1 MFHREVKSLI
11 TVRHQNIVRF
21 LGYCSFT
28 EERMVSIEGG
38 TIVVDIQ
45 ERLLCFEYMS
55 NGSLDSHL
63 TGTLSSSC
71 YLMAGFFPILYLDLC
86 YKSFFLL
93 FNGKSSVYTLQLSQK
108 SAFQSS
114 TTKPDNGGHSTIETG
129 YVRPVEWFQGWF
141 FICRE

>member
-1 MFHREVKSLI
+1 MAPHNDVSSLNGIKFVIRMDVKQGILRNGIVAVKRLFKSRAIKNKMFHREVKSLI

-45 ERLLCFEYMS
+45 ERVLCFEYMS

-86 YKSFFLL
+86 YKSFF
-93 FNGKSSVYTLQLSQK
+93 S
-108 SAFQSS
+108 
-114 TTKPDNGGHSTIETG
+114 
-129 YVRPVEWFQGWF
+129 
-141 FICRE
+141 FI

>member
-1 MFHREVKSLI
+1 MAPHNDVSSLNGIKFVIRMDVKQGILRNGIVAVKRLFKSRAIKNKMFHREVKSLI

-86 YKSFFLL
+86 YKSFF
-93 FNGKSSVYTLQLSQK
+93 S
-108 SAFQSS
+108 
-114 TTKPDNGGHSTIETG
+114 
-129 YVRPVEWFQGWF
+129 
-141 FICRE
+141 FI

>member
-1 MFHREVKSLI
+1 MAVLTRYVKQGIVRNGIVAVKRLFKSRAIKNKMFHREVKSLI

-71 YLMAGFFPILYLDLC
+71 YLLAGFFPILYLDLC
-86 YKSFFLL
+86 YKSFF
-93 FNGKSSVYTLQLSQK
+93 S
-108 SAFQSS
+108 
-114 TTKPDNGGHSTIETG
+114 
-129 YVRPVEWFQGWF
+129 
-141 FICRE
+141 FI

>member
-1 MFHREVKSLI
+1 MAPHNDVSSLNGIKFVIRMDVKQGILRNGIVAVKRLFKSRAIKNKMFHREVKSLI

-28 EERMVSIEGG
+28 EEHMVSIEGG

-45 ERLLCFEYMS
+45 EKLLCFEYMS

-86 YKSFFLL
+86 YKSFF
-93 FNGKSSVYTLQLSQK
+93 S
-108 SAFQSS
+108 
-114 TTKPDNGGHSTIETG
+114 
-129 YVRPVEWFQGWF
+129 
-141 FICRE
+141 FI

>member
-1 MFHREVKSLI
+1 MAVLTRYVKQGILRNGIVAVKRLFKSRAIKNKMFHREVKSLI
-11 TVRHQNIVRF
+11 TVMHQNIVRF

-63 TGTLSSSC
+63 TGTLFSS
-71 YLMAGFFPILYLDLC
+71 
-86 YKSFFLL
+86 
-93 FNGKSSVYTLQLSQK
+93 
-108 SAFQSS
+108 
-114 TTKPDNGGHSTIETG
+114 
-129 YVRPVEWFQGWF
+129 
-141 FICRE
+141 

>member
-1 MFHREVKSLI
+1 MAPHNDVSSLNGIKFVIRMDVKQGILRNGIVAVKRLFKSRAIENKMFHREVKSLI
-11 TVRHQNIVRF
+11 MVRHQNIVRF

-45 ERLLCFEYMS
+45 EKLLCFEYMS

-86 YKSFFLL
+86 YKSFF
-93 FNGKSSVYTLQLSQK
+93 S
-108 SAFQSS
+108 
-114 TTKPDNGGHSTIETG
+114 
-129 YVRPVEWFQGWF
+129 
-141 FICRE
+141 FI